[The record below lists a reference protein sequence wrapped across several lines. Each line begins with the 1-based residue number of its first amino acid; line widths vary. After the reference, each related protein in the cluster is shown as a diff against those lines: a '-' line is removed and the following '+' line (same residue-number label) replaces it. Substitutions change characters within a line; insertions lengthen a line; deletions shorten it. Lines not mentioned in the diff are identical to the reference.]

1 MYELRASLPD
11 VTHRVAIS
19 RTIFGQSRGIFCY
32 EFNYQDTLENIEYLF
47 GVVFFLTKQ
56 KQPRKVQIRES
67 NPHVFVYGRPRVDR
81 PTTDV
86 IQNH

>member
-11 VTHRVAIS
+11 VKHRVAIS
-19 RTIFGQSRGIFCY
+19 RRIFGQSRGIFVM
-32 EFNYQDTLENIEYLF
+32 NSIIKTRSKTLSIFLGLF
-47 GVVFFLTKQ
+47 FFLTKQ

-86 IQNH
+86 I